1 MQYLGGKA
9 RLAKVLVPYIH
20 AELAKPGV
28 TAYYEPFMGG
38 GNVFCKV
45 QTPLPKYGS
54 DLHPE
59 LMALWTYV
67 QAGGELPTVVTE
79 ADYAATRR
87 GEGEAW
93 WRGFVGFGC
102 SFGGKWMGGYARG
115 GHGADG
121 ATTARVLDK
130 QRKGLGRNYALNAL
144 NALNAQ
150 RQGVMDVTLSCA
162 HFQVA
167 TMWADHAV
175 IYCDPPYAQTTGY
188 QRGGFDHVFFWDWA
202 QAIAEHNIVL
212 VSEYT
217 APEGVPCIAEFPKRM
232 GLRSKAAGQEVR
244 TERLFRL
251 GPDCGWPQ

>member
-9 RLAKVLVPYIH
+9 RLAKALVPYIH
-20 AELAKPGV
+20 AELTKPGV

-59 LMALWTYV
+59 LMALWTHV

-79 ADYAATRR
+79 ADYTAARR

-102 SFGGKWMGGYARG
+102 SFGGKWMGGFARG
-115 GHGADG
+115 DNN
-121 ATTARVLDK
+121 
-130 QRKGLGRNYALNAL
+130 RNYAMNARNGLNKFRSKLVGA
-144 NALNAQ
+144 
-150 RQGVMDVTLSCA
+150 TLLCS

-188 QRGGFDHVFFWDWA
+188 QRGGFEHAFFWDWA
-202 QAIAEHNIVL
+202 RAIAEHNIVL

-217 APEGVPCIAEFPKRM
+217 APEGVPCIAELPKKM

-251 GPDCGWPQ
+251 GPHYGWPHKENP